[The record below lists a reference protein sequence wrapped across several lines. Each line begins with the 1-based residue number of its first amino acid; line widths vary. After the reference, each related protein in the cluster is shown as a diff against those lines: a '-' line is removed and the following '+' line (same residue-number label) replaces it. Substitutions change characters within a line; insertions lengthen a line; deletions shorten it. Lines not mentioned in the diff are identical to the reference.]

1 MLTNLKLILYN
12 QSQYALGCEFIGG
25 NLNLSE
31 FLKYELNGW
40 KKQEIIGLS
49 LVFTVILL
57 NAFLLQDSK
66 AAVISAFC
74 GISYTI
80 LAGKGK
86 ISCYFFGLIGTS
98 FYSYLSLKNA
108 LYGNL
113 ILYMCYYFPMQ
124 VLGVFEWK
132 KHLNSSTKEIIKTG
146 LSKDKTLKLGVITV
160 VLCILTIAV
169 LVYFKDSSPVFDGA
183 TTVLSILGMYLTVK
197 RCIEQWVVWMIVN
210 GLSCLMWLNLIVHGA
225 RAYSTFVMW
234 FVYFILAVYFFF
246 VWKKEI
252 DGCKNNA

>member
-1 MLTNLKLILYN
+1 MKID
-12 QSQYALGCEFIGG
+12 
-25 NLNLSE
+25 E

-40 KKQEIIGLS
+40 KKHEIIGLS

-57 NAFLLQDSK
+57 NAFVLHDSK

-98 FYSYLSLKNA
+98 FYSYLSFKNA

-132 KHLNSSTKEIIKTG
+132 KHLNSSTKEIVKTRLTKPKTFKLFF
-146 LSKDKTLKLGVITV
+146 LSL
-160 VLCILTIAV
+160 VLCLMAVFILIY
-169 LVYFKDSSPVFDGA
+169 LKDSSPVFDG
-183 TTVLSILGMYLTVK
+183 TTAVLSILGMYLTVK

-252 DGCKNNA
+252 DDCKNNA

>member
-1 MLTNLKLILYN
+1 MKID
-12 QSQYALGCEFIGG
+12 
-25 NLNLSE
+25 E

-40 KKQEIIGLS
+40 KKHEIIGLS

-57 NAFLLQDSK
+57 NAFVLHDSK

-98 FYSYLSLKNA
+98 FYSYLSFKNA

-132 KHLNSSTKEIIKTG
+132 KHLNSSTKEIVKTR
-146 LSKDKTLKLGVITV
+146 LTKSKTLKLFFLSL
-160 VLCILTIAV
+160 VLCLIVIFILIN
-169 LVYFKDSSPVFDGA
+169 LKDSSPVFDG
-183 TTVLSILGMYLTVK
+183 TTAVLSILGMYLTVK

-252 DGCKNNA
+252 DDCKNNA

>member
-132 KHLNSSTKEIIKTG
+132 KHLNSATNEIVKTG
-146 LSKDKTLKLGVITV
+146 LTKSKTIKLLCLAIILCFIAV
-160 VLCILTIAV
+160 CILFY
-169 LVYFKDSSPVFDGA
+169 LKDSSPVFDG
-183 TTVLSILGMYLTVK
+183 TTVVLSILGMYLTVK

-210 GLSCLMWLNLIVHGA
+210 GLSSIMWLNLILQGA
-225 RAYSTFVMW
+225 KAYSTFVMW
-234 FVYFILAVYFFF
+234 FVYFILAIYFFC
-246 VWKKEI
+246 VWRREI
-252 DGCKNNA
+252 KS